1 MARPQRLTFIPS
13 GSERPVGRQES
24 APMLMN
30 RAPIRETSD
39 ASRVSLV
46 TGPCA
51 QRLVAVNSAYVS
63 CRPCQLGHNAHFLAK
78 EGHTM

>member
-1 MARPQRLTFIPS
+1 MARPQRLMSIPL
-13 GSERPVGRQES
+13 GSEWPVGRQES

-30 RAPIRETSD
+30 RAPSRETSD
-39 ASRVSLV
+39 ASRVPLV

-51 QRLVAVNSAYVS
+51 ERSVAVNSAYVS
-63 CRPCQLGHNAHFLAK
+63 CRPFQLGHNAHFAAK

>member
-1 MARPQRLTFIPS
+1 MARPQRLMFIPM

-30 RAPIRETSD
+30 RVPLRETSD
-39 ASRVSLV
+39 ASWVLLV
-46 TGPCA
+46 TGPYA
-51 QRLVAVNSAYVS
+51 ERSVAVNRAYVS
-63 CRPCQLGHNAHFLAK
+63 CRPCQLGHNALFPSK